1 MKPHHS
7 KSIGTVALFAIA
19 SGTMISS
26 GIFIL
31 PGLAYSRIGPMVILA
46 YALAGLVAFS
56 ASLALIEL
64 STAMP
69 KAGGDYFY
77 ITRSLGPGIGTVM
90 GLLSW
95 IALMLKTA
103 FAVYG
108 LSELA
113 YVLLGVPPVVS
124 ALALTALFVLLNL
137 AGTGEA
143 VKLEILLVFALLA
156 IMFAYI
162 VSGFF
167 RWDASNFA
175 PEAWRP
181 VIDSAGGEMGSEGLF
196 PGFLGSV
203 RRLFSNAAF
212 VFVSFGGLLNVTTMA
227 EEVRDPKRSIPRAMI
242 LSVTVISLAY
252 VAMVGI
258 TAGLLSPGAF
268 AASLTPIAD
277 GAAAVI
283 GSPGLII
290 VTIASALAFIT
301 TGNAGLM
308 SASRYPLAMSRDN
321 LLPPEIGATGR
332 RDIPTRAILLTGAG
346 IAVAVLMPLEA
357 LVQLASTVILLTYLA
372 INVAV
377 IILRE
382 SGMRNYRP
390 QFRIPGYPVTPVI
403 SIVLMGYFLIEM
415 GVASLEV
422 LLLFGGIGLLIYLL
436 YGRKRSRYEYAALHL
451 AKRII
456 DRQMQDE
463 GLESELREIIRNR
476 EDLATDLTD
485 ELLEQAMF
493 FDIDHRETLHGVF
506 QYAGSNLAPF
516 TGMPSEELSRQLEE
530 RERQYST
537 ALNEFVAVPH
547 MLVADGDDIRLCVI
561 RCREGLDFDDRHRN
575 IRALIIIIGSE
586 SRREDHL
593 KILSG
598 IAHIVRHPDFE
609 TMWLNAPGPREL
621 KDELILLDRRRVDMS

>member
-7 KSIGTVALFAIA
+7 RSIGTVALFAIA

-156 IMFAYI
+156 IMLAYI

-181 VIDSAGGEMGSEGLF
+181 VIDSAGGEMGREGLF

-227 EEVRDPKRSIPRAMI
+227 EGGPGSQAEHTPGHDPVGYGDQSGLCGHGGHYRRTPVPRRVRRIADPHCRRGGGGHRFSWSDYRHHCLGPGVYNHRECRPHVGQQIPAGNEPGQSAAAGDRGHRSPGYSDPGDSADRRRHCRCGAHAPG
-242 LSVTVISLAY
+242 ST
-252 VAMVGI
+252 G
-258 TAGLLSPGAF
+258 TAGLHGDS
-268 AASLTPIAD
+268 S
-277 GAAAVI
+277 
-283 GSPGLII
+283 
-290 VTIASALAFIT
+290 
-301 TGNAGLM
+301 
-308 SASRYPLAMSRDN
+308 
-321 LLPPEIGATGR
+321 
-332 RDIPTRAILLTGAG
+332 DIPGHQCRGNNSAGKRHAQLSATVPDSPAI
-346 IAVAVLMPLEA
+346 
-357 LVQLASTVILLTYLA
+357 
-372 INVAV
+372 
-377 IILRE
+377 
-382 SGMRNYRP
+382 
-390 QFRIPGYPVTPVI
+390 
-403 SIVLMGYFLIEM
+403 
-415 GVASLEV
+415 
-422 LLLFGGIGLLIYLL
+422 
-436 YGRKRSRYEYAALHL
+436 RS
-451 AKRII
+451 
-456 DRQMQDE
+456 
-463 GLESELREIIRNR
+463 
-476 EDLATDLTD
+476 
-485 ELLEQAMF
+485 
-493 FDIDHRETLHGVF
+493 
-506 QYAGSNLAPF
+506 
-516 TGMPSEELSRQLEE
+516 
-530 RERQYST
+530 
-537 ALNEFVAVPH
+537 
-547 MLVADGDDIRLCVI
+547 
-561 RCREGLDFDDRHRN
+561 
-575 IRALIIIIGSE
+575 
-586 SRREDHL
+586 
-593 KILSG
+593 
-598 IAHIVRHPDFE
+598 
-609 TMWLNAPGPREL
+609 PR
-621 KDELILLDRRRVDMS
+621 